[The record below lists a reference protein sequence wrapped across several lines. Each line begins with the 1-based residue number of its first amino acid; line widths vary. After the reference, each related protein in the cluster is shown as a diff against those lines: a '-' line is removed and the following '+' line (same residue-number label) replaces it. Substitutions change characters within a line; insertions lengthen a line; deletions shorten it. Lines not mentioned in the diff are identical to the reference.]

1 MHMRCVCFHV
11 SIIETH
17 VRIYIYMTLLLRT
30 SELAYRGEF
39 VTLRDIAFV
48 HKKRKVTREEKLAQA
63 KVRIHSLNPHKCCVQ
78 M

>member
-1 MHMRCVCFHV
+1 ML
-11 SIIETH
+11 EY
-17 VRIYIYMTLLLRT
+17 IYINYINIYIIYAYNICDPLAT

>member
-1 MHMRCVCFHV
+1 
-11 SIIETH
+11 
-17 VRIYIYMTLLLRT
+17 MTLFAT
-30 SELAYRGEF
+30 SELVYRGEF

-63 KVRIHSLNPHKCCVQ
+63 KVRIHSLNLLKCCVQ